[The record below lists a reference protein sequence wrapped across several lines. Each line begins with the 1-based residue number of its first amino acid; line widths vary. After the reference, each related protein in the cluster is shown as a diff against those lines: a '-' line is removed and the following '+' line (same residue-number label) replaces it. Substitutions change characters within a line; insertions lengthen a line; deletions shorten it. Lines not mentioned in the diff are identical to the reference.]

1 MNHSCFQAALT
12 EPMSKSHPINPSV
25 SVSAAAFF
33 FAVAVTSHAISAQ
46 VPVIGTP
53 PSAPAAAPCVND
65 PERHRFDFWIGE
77 WNVTTRAGSPAG
89 SSVIQSVS
97 GGCAVFENWTSMRGG
112 NGKSLNAYNPLV
124 HQWQQYW
131 IGQDGAVAEY
141 RSSKSDG
148 TSLIF
153 IMKGDASPDSVVR
166 LSFTPLDSVTVRQ
179 HSESSGDGGKT
190 WNTQYDLYYHRKA
203 R

>member
-1 MNHSCFQAALT
+1 
-12 EPMSKSHPINPSV
+12 MSKSHPINPSV

-33 FAVAVTSHAISAQ
+33 LAVAVTSSTSLAQ
-46 VPVIGTP
+46 LPVIAVAPTA
-53 PSAPAAAPCVND
+53 SAPAPCLND
-65 PERHRFDFWIGE
+65 PERHHFDFWIGA
-77 WNVTTRAGSPAG
+77 WNVTTKTGSPAG

-97 GGCAVFENWTSMRGG
+97 GGCALLENWTSMRGG
-112 NGKSLNAYNPLV
+112 NGKSLNAYNPFV

-141 RSSKSDG
+141 RTSQFDG

-153 IMKGDASPDSVVR
+153 FMKGEASDDSVVR
-166 LSFTPLDSVTVRQ
+166 LTFTPLDSTTVRQ
-179 HSESSGDGGKT
+179 HSESSGNGGKT
-190 WNTQYDLYYHRKA
+190 WNTQYDLYYHRKT